1 MLSQKP
7 RETREEILLTP
18 LVSQAQSV
26 WGHFMLPIA
35 WGCGSSVSPAGTVL
49 ALFCE
54 KPVFPT
60 VSLVV
65 LQGIGLSEVHHSLLS
80 EGGRC
85 AAQQEGA
92 SNSPQR
98 SDTAAVSPAWPQAE
112 EKGAFQEF
120 KFSSAS
126 SIKQHKQR
134 GTVLANVAFW
144 CFAVYD
150 AVVMLKQRTDW
161 SLNLNLELDLCLTTR
176 LCCSKAFGFH

>member
-7 RETREEILLTP
+7 NTECL
-18 LVSQAQSV
+18 
-26 WGHFMLPIA
+26 
-35 WGCGSSVSPAGTVL
+35 GSLYACCCSWL
-49 ALFCE
+49 WLFCQPGWNCARFE
-54 KPVFPT
+54 KPVFPA

-65 LQGIGLSEVHHSLLS
+65 LSKVHPSLLS

-112 EKGAFQEF
+112 EEGAFQEF
-120 KFSSAS
+120 KFSRAS

-134 GTVLANVAFW
+134 GTVLANEAFW

-150 AVVMLKQRTDW
+150 AVVMLKQRTDR
-161 SLNLNLELDLCLTTR
+161 LCLTTH
-176 LCCSKAFGFH
+176 LCYSKAFGFH